1 METIIKSILK
11 EKNNK
16 ELLLGNLAIQDK
28 NNREKRFKAQQKWA
42 FLENVVCPLKSVT

>member
-16 ELLLGNLAIQDK
+16 ELLLGNLTIQDK
-28 NNREKRFKAQQKWA
+28 NNREKRFKAQQK
-42 FLENVVCPLKSVT
+42 

>member
-16 ELLLGNLAIQDK
+16 ELLLGNLATQDK
-28 NNREKRFKAQQKWA
+28 NNKEKSLGHNKNEHF
-42 FLENVVCPLKSVT
+42 

>member
-28 NNREKRFKAQQKWA
+28 NNREKRFKAQQK
-42 FLENVVCPLKSVT
+42 